1 MRRLLSLCLTLSLL
15 AVACG
20 FLTPRPAPVSPAA
33 PTVSPQPSASPTTA
47 SPRAAFRDGL
57 VQADQSILNGLQGAN
72 EYQLTFT
79 LLADLLHVD
88 GQETIRYTNTEEV
101 LLDKVELRFFPNLL
115 GGEMTVSNVRVDDAS
130 VTPEF
135 GLNDSLLIVPLNPP
149 LEPGQSATLS
159 IDFQVTLPSTVDQVN
174 YGVLAY
180 SENVLALAHAYPMVA
195 VYNEEG
201 WNAEVP
207 PPSGDVTFS
216 DMAFFTVTVRAPKD
230 LVLVAVG
237 RETSRQVEGDQQVVT
252 YEAGPVRDFYLAA
265 SPAYEV
271 VSRQVGETTVNFYA
285 PHDLRNGAQ
294 AGLDAAVRALE
305 DFSARYAPY
314 PYTELDLVATP
325 TLALGIEYPGMIA
338 INQRIVDPT
347 HGFLEGTVAHE
358 VGHQWFYNLVGND
371 QLDHPWLD
379 ESLTQFVTLE
389 YFFDEY
395 GSQGYQGFRE
405 SLTARW
411 DQVNDQP
418 IPIGLPVAGYSDQE
432 YSAIVYGRGPLF
444 FEALKNQMGAKA
456 FDAFL
461 RDYTVTYSW
470 GIATPKGLKALAE
483 RHCNCDLTPL
493 FEEWVNP

>member
-1 MRRLLSLCLTLSLL
+1 MKRLLSLCLTLSLL

-20 FLTPRPAPVSPAA
+20 FLTPQPAPVSPVP
-33 PTVSPQPSASPTTA
+33 PTASPQIPASPTPS

-57 VQADQSILNGLQGAN
+57 VQADQAILDGLQGAS
-72 EYQLTFT
+72 EYQLTLT
-79 LLADLLHVD
+79 LAADLLSLD
-88 GQETIRYTNTEEV
+88 GQETIHYTNTEEV
-101 LLDKVELRFFPNLL
+101 PLDKIELRLFPNLL
-115 GGEMTVSNVRVDDAS
+115 GGQMTVSNIRVDDAS
-130 VTPEF
+130 VSPQF
-135 GLNDSLLIVPLNPP
+135 GLNDSLLIVLLNPS
-149 LEPGQSATLS
+149 LKPGQSVTLS
-159 IDFQVTLPSTVDQVN
+159 MDFGVTLPSTVDQVN

-180 SENVLALAHAYPMVA
+180 AEDVLALAHAYPMVA

-207 PPSGDVTFS
+207 PPSGDLTFS
-216 DMAFFTVTVRAPKD
+216 DMSFFTVTVRAPKD

-237 RETSRQVEGDQQVVT
+237 REASRQVEGDQQVVT

-265 SPAYEV
+265 SSAYEV

-285 PHDLRNGAQ
+285 PHDLRSGAQ
-294 AGLDAAVRALE
+294 AGLDVAVRALE

-338 INQRIVDPT
+338 INQRILEPD
-347 HGFLEGTVAHE
+347 HRFLEGTVAHE

-395 GSQGYQGFRE
+395 GSQGYQGYRE
-405 SLTARW
+405 SLTNRW
-411 DQVNDQP
+411 DQINDEA
-418 IPIGLPVAGYSDQE
+418 IPIGLPVASYSDQE
-432 YSAIVYGRGPLF
+432 YSAIVYGRGRLF
-444 FEALKNQMGAKA
+444 FEAHKNQMGGEAV
-456 FDAFL
+456 DSFL
-461 RDYTVTYSW
+461 RDYTVSYSW
-470 GIATPKGLKALAE
+470 GIATPDGLKSLAE

>member
-20 FLTPRPAPVSPAA
+20 FLTPQPAPVSPVP
-33 PTVSPQPSASPTTA
+33 PTASPQPPASPIPS

-57 VQADQSILNGLQGAN
+57 VQADQLILDKLQGAS
-72 EYQLTFT
+72 EYQLTLT
-79 LLADLLHVD
+79 LAADLLRMD
-88 GQETIRYTNTEEV
+88 GQEEIRYTNTEEV
-101 LLDKVELRFFPNLL
+101 SLDKIELRLFPNLL
-115 GGEMTVSNVRVDDAS
+115 GGEMAVSNVRVDDAS

-135 GLNDSLLIVPLNPP
+135 GLNNSLLIVPLNPP
-149 LEPGQSATLS
+149 LEPNQSATLAV
-159 IDFQVTLPSTVDQVN
+159 DFRVNIPSTVDQVN

-180 SENVLALAHAYPMVA
+180 AEDVLALAHAYPMVA

-216 DMAFFTVTVRAPKD
+216 DMSFFTVTVRAPKD

-237 RETSRQVEGDQQVVT
+237 RETERQVEGDQQVVI
-252 YEAGPVRDFYLAA
+252 YKAGPVRDFYLAA

-271 VSRQVGETTVNFYA
+271 ISRQVGETTVNFYA
-285 PHDLRNGAQ
+285 LPELRNGAQ
-294 AGLDAAVRALE
+294 AGLNAAVRALE
-305 DFSARYAPY
+305 DFSTRYAPY

-338 INQRIVDPT
+338 IAERIIDPN
-347 HGFLEGTVAHE
+347 HSYLEGTVAHE

-395 GSQGYQGFRE
+395 SSQGYQGFRE
-405 SLTARW
+405 SLTSRW
-411 DQVNDQP
+411 DQINDEA

-444 FEALKNQMGAKA
+444 FEALKDQMGGEA
-456 FDAFL
+456 FDSFL
-461 RDYTVTYSW
+461 RDYTVSYSW
-470 GIATPKGLKALAE
+470 SIATPDGLKTLAE

-493 FEEWVNP
+493 FEEWVTP